1 MNLAGVEL
9 VFHFFRK
16 APWAHFLWTALG
28 PDWKSDLICET
39 RQKTGWVPSGG
50 EPAFAFPE
58 KSSKRCSCEQLLGL
72 TWKMTSLARLA
83 ENRNLPTRLWHPTC
97 HFQNELRADSP
108 CDHKP
113 VFQNFASAPWP
124 GGVPLKE
131 GVMLAI
137 TPPNHVKT
145 HWNSFLRVVEE

>member
-16 APWAHFLWTALG
+16 APWAHFLWTAPG
-28 PDWKSDLICET
+28 PDLKSDLICET
-39 RQKTGWVPSGG
+39 RQKTGWVPAGV

-58 KSSKRCSCEQLLGL
+58 KSSKQFSCEQLLGL
-72 TWKMTSLARLA
+72 AWKMTFLARLA
-83 ENRNLPTRLWHPTC
+83 ENPNLPSRPWHPTG

-113 VFQNFASAPWP
+113 VCQKFASAP
-124 GGVPLKE
+124 
-131 GVMLAI
+131 
-137 TPPNHVKT
+137 
-145 HWNSFLRVVEE
+145 